1 MDELFKIESN
11 EKLDRVVSGRDLH
24 SFLEIKARYNDWF
37 PRMCAYGF
45 EENRD
50 YTLVTQKR
58 LTNNPKNPWTEITNH
73 MMTLDMAKEIAIIQ
87 RNEKGKQAREY
98 FIQAE
103 KAWNT
108 PEKVFARAMEM
119 ADKLIES
126 QKAAMEGQQMM
137 LEVGKKEKV
146 EKC

>member
-1 MDELFKIESN
+1 MNALFKIDTDKN
-11 EKLDRVVSGRDLH
+11 MNRVISGRDLH

-58 LTNNPKNPWTEITNH
+58 STNNPKNPWTEITNH
-73 MMTLDMAKEIAIIQ
+73 MMTLDMAKEIAMIQ

-108 PEKVFARAMEM
+108 PEMVYARAMELAGKM
-119 ADKLIES
+119 LEA
-126 QKAAMEGQQMM
+126 QKAAIEGRA
-137 LEVGKKEKV
+137 GNAHF
-146 EKC
+146 

>member
-1 MDELFKIESN
+1 MDALFKIEPN

-58 LTNNPKNPWTEITNH
+58 STNNPKNPWTEITNH
-73 MMTLDMAKEIAIIQ
+73 MMTLDMAKQIAMIQ

-108 PEKVFARAMEM
+108 PEMVLARAMEM
-119 ADKLIES
+119 AGKVIES
-126 QKAAMEGQQMM
+126 KRGITEGQQVMFG
-137 LEVGKKEKV
+137 L
-146 EKC
+146 

>member
-1 MDELFKIESN
+1 MNELFKIDTDKN
-11 EKLDRVVSGRDLH
+11 MNRVVSGRDLH

-58 LTNNPKNPWTEITNH
+58 PTNNPKNPWTEITNH
-73 MMTLDMAKEIAIIQ
+73 MMTLDMAKEIAMIQ

-108 PEKVFARAMEM
+108 PEMVLVRAMEM
-119 ADKLIES
+119 ADKMFES
-126 QKAAMEGQQMM
+126 KKAAMEGQQVM
-137 LEVGKKEKV
+137 VISK
-146 EKC
+146 